1 MKDYDPETMFKDV
14 IDPDDPSLDKYK
26 DIADKVDFECT
37 PSNLRMHFLRKSAPL
52 IDEYIDVALGRA
64 TPSSTNAQMQNQVWD
79 TLKQII
85 LSAKNPAPIV
95 DLRGKVVSD
104 QIDEIL
110 LMATKGKCTLDEAK
124 ELMSLVQQGYELNE
138 IPELMKQFEK
148 LTAIGAMR

>member
-1 MKDYDPETMFKDV
+1 MAKYDPETMFNDA

-26 DIADKVDFECT
+26 DIKDKVNFDYS
-37 PSNLRMHFLRKSAPL
+37 PSSLRMHFLRKSAPL
-52 IDEYIDVALGRA
+52 IDNYIDVALGSA
-64 TPSSTNAQMQNQVWD
+64 IPLSTNAQVQHEVWD

-95 DLRGKVVSD
+95 DLRGKAVSD

-110 LMATKGKCTLDEAK
+110 IMATEGRCTLEEAK

-148 LTAIGAMR
+148 LAAIGGIN